1 MELNAVLEALGQRV
15 TSEELFSMIHSVE
28 PGCTTI
34 SFPAF
39 LRIIEKQKERASRV
53 DD

>member
-1 MELNAVLEALGQRV
+1 
-15 TSEELFSMIHSVE
+15 MIHSVE

-53 DD
+53 DDQADRERNNITDATF